1 MGVRNELLVVSAAG
15 MWGCLGPFIKASK
28 TPWYFNVLARLIIGN
43 LAVQTV
49 ILLRSKK
56 RLKLSDVHFGET
68 LLVGATYGV
77 GIGFI
82 TAAFT
87 FAPASTLSPLFYA
100 WVPLTLVAG
109 MVSKWVEADWRNV
122 AAAVLGCISIGLLV
136 VSDRATVRTSNY
148 FAGVVMILVAAVL
161 TSAKMMYF
169 KSSTMNEV
177 GSIDR
182 LFTQN
187 WLAGAVASVIV
198 LYLILNKEMGV
209 FTSIDNSAMV
219 SWTLMSF
226 LVSFLAYYYYFEA
239 LPNLKVNVIS
249 SLSFLEVIVT
259 IILAFLFNND
269 IKTSRLTKVFGL
281 RLPLYKIFAV
291 LFIGASIALSH

>member
-49 ILLRSKK
+49 ILLRSKN

-122 AAAVLGCISIGLLV
+122 AAAVLGSISIGLLV
-136 VSDRATVRTSNY
+136 VSDRATARTSNY
-148 FAGVVMILVAAVL
+148 FAGIVMILVAAVL

-177 GSIDR
+177 ESIDR

-187 WLAGAVASVIV
+187 WLAGAVASAIV
-198 LYLILNKEMGV
+198 LYLILNKDMGL

-219 SWTLMSF
+219 SWILMSF

-259 IILAFLFNND
+259 IILAFVFNND

>member
-1 MGVRNELLVVSAAG
+1 MGLRNELLVVSAAG

-49 ILLRSKK
+49 ILLRSKN

-68 LLVGATYGV
+68 LLIGASYGV
-77 GIGFI
+77 GVGFI

-109 MVSKWVEADWRNV
+109 MVSKWVEADWRNI
-122 AAAVLGCISIGLLV
+122 AAAVLGCVSIGLLI
-136 VSDRATVRTSNY
+136 VSDRATARTSNY
-148 FAGVVMILVAAVL
+148 FAGIVMIFVAAVL

-177 GSIDR
+177 ESIDR

-187 WLAGAVASVIV
+187 WLAGAVASIIV
-198 LYLILNKEMGV
+198 LYLILNKEMAL
-209 FTSIDNSAMV
+209 FRSIGNYEIV
-219 SWTLMSF
+219 LWITMSF

-269 IKTSRLTKVFGL
+269 MKTSRTTNILGLQIPIFKVL
-281 RLPLYKIFAV
+281 AV
-291 LFIGASIALSH
+291 LAIGASIALSH